1 MARVRCSVTTEGE
14 IALAAATA
22 KTILQLAA
30 PANQKVALRGF
41 SVSFDGILGT
51 AEPVQVEI
59 LRQTDAGTMSAA
71 TEVVD
76 IPQTEAIQTVAL
88 KTATVEPTP
97 GDILRRYDIHP
108 QTGFERSFAF
118 DEEIII
124 GGGGRLGLRCT
135 APAIVNVTGFM
146 SWEE

>member
-1 MARVRCSVTTEGE
+1 M
-14 IALAAATA
+14 
-22 KTILQLAA
+22 
-30 PANQKVALRGF
+30 ALRGF

-76 IPQTEAIQTVAL
+76 IPQSEAIQVVAL

-108 QTGFERSFAF
+108 QTGFERSYAF

-124 GGGGRLGLRCT
+124 GGGGRIGLRCT
-135 APAIVNVTGFM
+135 APAAVNVTGFM
-146 SWEE
+146 AWEE